1 MLRILIVDDVEQNA
15 IMLRVLLENYNH
27 RVTFASNGKDALEIL
42 KDKEFD
48 LIISDILMPYID
60 GFEFCKLVKA
70 NESTQNIPFI
80 FYTATYMDQESKK
93 YGLSLGADRY
103 LLKPLEPH
111 YLLAT
116 IDDLF
121 ADYKSRSLMDSRES
135 LSNPT
140 EMDLQ
145 QINLL
150 DRLENG
156 LFELEKKNRI
166 LKKLNSLTLELI
178 GAKSVQEYF
187 DYLLG
192 TVQKYFP
199 FNRVLVTALRD
210 NQFITML
217 NKNMPMTTKIILLK
231 YIAGSHDLMKFE
243 KYVLVR
249 NCLRHNIEDIP
260 LSITGSCCFLPY
272 DNTKESGII
281 TLISDNEY
289 NYEYAEYFFDNLQSI
304 INKTIVLINKD

>member
-1 MLRILIVDDVEQNA
+1 
-15 IMLRVLLENYNH
+15 
-27 RVTFASNGKDALEIL
+27 
-42 KDKEFD
+42 
-48 LIISDILMPYID
+48 MPYID

-135 LSNPT
+135 LTNPT

-166 LKKLNSLTLELI
+166 LKKLNNLTLELI

-217 NKNMPMTTKIILLK
+217 NKNMPM
-231 YIAGSHDLMKFE
+231 
-243 KYVLVR
+243 
-249 NCLRHNIEDIP
+249 
-260 LSITGSCCFLPY
+260 
-272 DNTKESGII
+272 
-281 TLISDNEY
+281 
-289 NYEYAEYFFDNLQSI
+289 NY
-304 INKTIVLINKD
+304 